1 MHKYKWL
8 YIIVLAI
15 TLVCITNACNKS
27 SVNQSKDNNG
37 TTIETAQV
45 DSINKTAA
53 SSITPNDKVQVS
65 SNVNSNNGTKDS
77 KIKTKIMGSD
87 KKQLKEE
94 DFEVSYKNLIINKNT
109 KVEDITKKLG
119 YPEDYEENNHGYIS
133 SNAKYRRW
141 NLCYPNYS
149 NPEIRITVLSERKYV
164 GEEVKDGDSYIVGV
178 YLEKHSTNR
187 GLKVG
192 DELEKV
198 LKLYGKPDS
207 FDKDAD
213 NAEGLYFLRYSK
225 GGLNLDI
232 TLDNDMKNV
241 EYIFVDY
248 NMKKSTEQQES
259 AIN

>member
-15 TLVCITNACNKS
+15 TLVCITSACNKS

-37 TTIETAQV
+37 TTIETAKV
-45 DSINKTAA
+45 DSINNTAV

-65 SNVNSNNGTKDS
+65 PNVNSNDGTKDS
-77 KIKTKIMGSD
+77 EIKTKIMSSD

-119 YPEDYEENNHGYIS
+119 FPEDYEENNQGYIS

-149 NPEIRITVLSERKYV
+149 NPEIRIIVLSERKYV
-164 GEEVKDGDSYIVGV
+164 GEEVKDGDSYIVGI
-178 YLEKHSTNR
+178 YLEEYSANK

-198 LKLYGKPDS
+198 LQLYGKPDS

-241 EYIFVDY
+241 KYIFVDY

-259 AIN
+259 ANN